1 MSISDRI
8 REEIAQSPY
17 QDEILKLFRIRRECM
32 DLLHKNTGNSVIL
45 YASSWLQN
53 NYSAANMSINPRD
66 IKSFMDASYG
76 LWNTNLD
83 LILHSPGGSNQITKD
98 IVSYLRSR
106 FQKIR
111 VIVPDHA
118 LSVATTIACA
128 ADQIVMGEHSFLSPT
143 DSQVSITT
151 QQGTELV
158 LAQAIRDEFDRAK
171 AERRDKKDK
180 HAWMSMIDKYH
191 PGLSKDLR
199 QAFELS
205 RELMTT
211 KLINYFESYSDKKDE
226 AERKAEGF
234 SDHEIARINDRRVSR
249 KDLEALGMNIMHL
262 EDDQELQEFSMSVF
276 RATTLMFKASN
287 ISKVVENHEGYI
299 DIS

>member
-8 REEIAQSPY
+8 REEIAQSPF
-17 QDEILKLFRIRRECM
+17 QDEILKLFQIRRSDM
-32 DLLHKNTGNSVIL
+32 HILHKSTGNSVIL

-83 LILHSPGGSNQITKD
+83 LILHSPGGSNQITED
-98 IVSYLRSR
+98 LVSYLRSR

-111 VIVPDHA
+111 VIVPGHA
-118 LSVATTIACA
+118 LSAATTIACA

-158 LAQAIRDEFDRAK
+158 LAQAIRDEFDRSK
-171 AERRDKKDK
+171 AGRRDKKDK
-180 HAWMSMIDKYH
+180 HAWMSIVDKYH

-211 KLINYFESYSDKKDE
+211 KLINYFESYSDKKEE
-226 AERKAEGF
+226 AEGKAEGF
-234 SDHEIARINDRRVSR
+234 SDDQRSKINDRRVSR
-249 KDLEALGMNIMHL
+249 RDLEALGMNIMHL
-262 EDDQELQEFSMSVF
+262 EDDQELQELSMAIF
-276 RATTLMFKASN
+276 RATTLMFQAIN
-287 ISKVVENHEGYI
+287 ISKVVENHEGYT
-299 DIS
+299 DVS